1 VRRVAR
7 VAAGLARPSTR
18 PRYVDAI
25 RRRLQPDN
33 ETYAEGERCLVCD
46 AARPKLKTIRYA
58 KDPTTVCEVRICRSC
73 GHVGNPDNIHDY
85 RRFKKPEELPMRA
98 RVGTEDRQG
107 REFHMAEMAAQIM
120 GRSGLSVLVYGAGR
134 SIDNRHI
141 GALSQVKSV
150 AIADVMQLRN
160 DADFIDINQPT
171 SRQFNLV
178 IASEVVEH
186 FLNPSQDFPALFR
199 FVDTGGLLVCS
210 TNVYDGSNLEKHKYI
225 FTPGHTSYYTP
236 EALTY
241 IARSNGF
248 YIDFRVPLVA
258 TGYAGPRKRYLFLT
272 REASLLTDIARYFG
286 RHMYAPS
293 EQPWANKE
301 LEQARREREA
311 RQRREDANPA
321 TR

>member
-1 VRRVAR
+1 MRRVAR

-18 PRYVDAI
+18 PRYVHAL
-25 RRRLQPDN
+25 RRRLQPDK
-33 ETYAEGERCLVCD
+33 ETYAEGEHCLVCGVS
-46 AARPKLKTIRYA
+46 RPTLKTIRYA

-85 RRFKKPEELPMRA
+85 RRFKKPEQLPMRA
-98 RVGTEDRQG
+98 RVGTEDREG
-107 REFHMAEMAAQIM
+107 REFHMAKMAAEIM

-141 GALSQVKSV
+141 GALTQVMSV
-150 AIADVMQLRN
+150 AIADVMQVRN
-160 DADFIDINQPT
+160 DAEFIDINRPT

-186 FLNPSQDFPALFR
+186 FLNPREDFPALFR
-199 FVDTGGLLVCS
+199 YVDSSGLLVCS

-241 IARSNGF
+241 IAQANGF
-248 YIDFRVPLVA
+248 SIDFRVPLVA
-258 TGYAGPRKRYLFLT
+258 TGYAGPRKRYVFLT
-272 REASLLTDIARYFG
+272 RDASLLTDIARYFG

-293 EQPWANKE
+293 ERPWANKE

-311 RQRREDANPA
+311 QKRREEAKPA

>member
-18 PRYVDAI
+18 PRYVDAL
-25 RRRLQPDN
+25 RRRLQPDK
-33 ETYAEGERCLVCD
+33 ETYAEGENCLACGVS
-46 AARPKLKTIRYA
+46 RPKLKTIRYS

-85 RRFKKPEELPMRA
+85 RRFKKPEQLPMRA
-98 RVGTEDRQG
+98 RVGTEDRAG
-107 REFHMAEMAAQIM
+107 REFHMAKMAAEIM
-120 GRSGLSVLVYGAGR
+120 GRSALSVLVYGAGR
-134 SIDNRHI
+134 SVDNRHI
-141 GALSQVKSV
+141 GALARVNRV
-150 AIADVMQLRN
+150 AIADVMQVRN
-160 DADFIDINQPT
+160 DAEFIDINRRT
-171 SRQFNLV
+171 SGQFDLV

-186 FLNPSQDFPALFR
+186 FLNPREDFPALFR
-199 FVDTGGLLVCS
+199 YVDSSGLLVCS
-210 TNVYDGSNLEKHKYI
+210 TNVFDGSNLEKHKYI

-236 EALTY
+236 EALMY
-241 IARSNGF
+241 IAQSNGF
-248 YIDFRVPLVA
+248 SIDFRVPLVA

-272 REASLLTDIARYFG
+272 RDASLLTAIARYFG

-293 EQPWANKE
+293 ERPWANKE

-311 RQRREDANPA
+311 QKRREEAKPA